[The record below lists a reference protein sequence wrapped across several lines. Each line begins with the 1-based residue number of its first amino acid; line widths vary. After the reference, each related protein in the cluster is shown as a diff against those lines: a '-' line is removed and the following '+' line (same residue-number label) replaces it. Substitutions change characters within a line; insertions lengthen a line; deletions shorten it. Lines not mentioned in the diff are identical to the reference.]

1 MENEMIT
8 VVDSNG
14 ASFDASLVTYL
25 VSDDYLNKYVVYS
38 KGERTGANNDEV
50 IYISKLLNDGDKLQI
65 QEIVD
70 NDEWLNVQLLLKRIA
85 NAN

>member
-1 MENEMIT
+1 MIT

-38 KGERTGANNDEV
+38 KGERTGENNDEV

>member
-1 MENEMIT
+1 MENEIIT

>member
-38 KGERTGANNDEV
+38 KGERTGENNDEV